1 MTVLTFPK
9 IFALGTRYVERLF
22 NGPVEVTEKID
33 GSQFNFMV
41 ANTPEGELIMR
52 SKGAQVFP
60 ETKDANF
67 KPVVEWV
74 LSIQSKLVPGA
85 IYHGETLSRPRHNI
99 LTYNRVPDGHFML
112 FGCRDVS
119 GRYECSHYGLEMIA
133 DRLRCE
139 VVPLI
144 WAGDFETEIKADK
157 MDRRLRHQELRREYS
172 DRRSGSD
179 TAVGEVRI
187 GGLQGK
193 AQERM
198 ADRHRQA
205 GHAHRTISFRRPLEQ
220 GHSAPSRPRRVGAV
234 APRHRQIDQR
244 GSGRPSRRVPRG
256 DQRGALQVIRR
267 SAASDGNPRP
277 PRVVQRKPSFGG
289 YQRRRM
295 KLAIILS
302 VIVWSTAAYGL
313 YVICIWP

>member
-157 MDRRLRHQELRREYS
+157 MEVYRTWLERESVLGGPKIEGFVIKNYAENILIGGQVLTPLSAKFVSEAFKEKHKKEWQTGTDKLGMLIEQYRSVARWNKAIQHLRDRGELEQSPRDIGKLIKEVQVDLVEECREEIKEELFRLYADQLRRTAIRGLPEWYKESLASGAIS
-172 DRRSGSD
+172 D
-179 TAVGEVRI
+179 
-187 GGLQGK
+187 
-193 AQERM
+193 
-198 ADRHRQA
+198 
-205 GHAHRTISFRRPLEQ
+205 
-220 GHSAPSRPRRVGAV
+220 
-234 APRHRQIDQR
+234 
-244 GSGRPSRRVPRG
+244 
-256 DQRGALQVIRR
+256 
-267 SAASDGNPRP
+267 AA
-277 PRVVQRKPSFGG
+277 
-289 YQRRRM
+289 
-295 KLAIILS
+295 
-302 VIVWSTAAYGL
+302 
-313 YVICIWP
+313 